1 VVGWSMDVKSVVVTW
16 NGLPDYE
23 NIVKG

>member
-1 VVGWSMDVKSVVVTW
+1 VVGWSMDVKSVGVTW